1 MIETYTSFVNNYKRA
16 QIAIRLC
23 RDFSSFNKFLEQQA
37 RDHRGKLT
45 LRDLIIQP
53 VQRIPRYELYIK
65 DFLRCTNLNH
75 PDYQLL
81 LKAQSEIHSLAE
93 QIDQVQKEVGSTE
106 LNITDHSLELVQ
118 DMIENLTDV
127 CSLFLFFSF
136 SKKIQFFL
144 F

>member
-1 MIETYTSFVNNYKRA
+1 MFTRTSVIETYTSFVNNYKTA

-37 RDHRGKLT
+37 RDHHGKLT

-65 DFLRCTNLNH
+65 DFLKCTNPNH

-93 QIDQVQKEVGSTE
+93 KIDQVQKEVGSTD
-106 LNITDHSLELVQ
+106 LTVTNNSLEVVQ

-127 CSLFLFFSF
+127 RIFL
-136 SKKIQFFL
+136 I
-144 F
+144 

>member
-1 MIETYTSFVNNYKRA
+1 MNYSTA
-16 QIAIRLC
+16 QIAMRLC
-23 RDFSSFNKFLEQQA
+23 RDSSSFNKFLEQQA

-65 DFLRCTNLNH
+65 DFLKCTNTNH

-93 QIDQVQKEVGSTE
+93 QIDQVQKEVGSTDVTSTK
-106 LNITDHSLELVQ
+106 NSLELVEE
-118 DMIENLTDV
+118 MIENLKDV
-127 CSLFLFFSF
+127 RFLFQCFNRTSLFILVS
-136 SKKIQFFL
+136 SCRPVL
-144 F
+144 HSS

>member
-1 MIETYTSFVNNYKRA
+1 MIETYTSFVNNYKTA

-53 VQRIPRYELYIK
+53 VQRIPRYELYVK
-65 DFLRCTNLNH
+65 DFLKCTNLNH

-81 LKAQSEIHSLAE
+81 LKTQSEIHSLAE
-93 QIDQVQKEVGSTE
+93 QIDQVQKEVGSTD
-106 LNITDHSLELVQ
+106 LTVNDNSLEVVQ
-118 DMIENLTDV
+118 DMIENLNDV
-127 CSLFLFFSF
+127 ILYFPL
-136 SKKIQFFL
+136 ID
-144 F
+144 

>member
-1 MIETYTSFVNNYKRA
+1 MIETYTSFVTNYSTA

-65 DFLRCTNLNH
+65 DFLKCTNSNH

-93 QIDQVQKEVGSTE
+93 QIDQVQKEVGSTD
-106 LNITDHSLELVQ
+106 LTSTKNSLELVQ
-118 DMIENLTDV
+118 ELIENLKDV
-127 CSLFLFFSF
+127 RLLLRCSDRETEPRCPF
-136 SKKIQFFL
+136 
-144 F
+144 

>member
-1 MIETYTSFVNNYKRA
+1 VIETYTSFVNNYKRA

-93 QIDQVQKEVGSTE
+93 QIDQVQKEVRSTE
-106 LNITDHSLELVQ
+106 FNINNNSLEIFQ
-118 DMIENLTDV
+118 DIIENLTDV
-127 CSLFLFFSF
+127 CLFIYLFIIHSFIFFS
-136 SKKIQFFL
+136 
-144 F
+144 